1 MDNACPFAPAAL
13 SVAGGRT
20 NTKKARLKLS
30 YPTRSATVI
39 EKLIIKE
46 RSICFIIIQ
55 MDQIAEIHPEALN
68 ALEQADV
75 PPEVVIVVVT
85 ADRPVP
91 KGPWVPEAVPDR
103 RAPSAPEDI
112 PALRAP

>member
-1 MDNACPFAPAAL
+1 MQGD
-13 SVAGGRT
+13 GQIQ
-20 NTKKARLKLS
+20 KKARLKLS
-30 YPTRSATVI
+30 YSTRSATVI

-55 MDQIAEIHPEALN
+55 MDQIAEIHPEAAILAKRHLTSAD

>member
-1 MDNACPFAPAAL
+1 MQGD
-13 SVAGGRT
+13 GQIQ
-20 NTKKARLKLS
+20 KKARLKLS
-30 YPTRSATVI
+30 YSTRSATVI

-55 MDQIAEIHPEALN
+55 MDQIAEIHPEAAILTKRHLTSAD

-85 ADRPVP
+85 ADRLVP
-91 KGPWVPEAVPDR
+91 NCLLYTS
-103 RAPSAPEDI
+103 PSPRD
-112 PALRAP
+112 

>member
-1 MDNACPFAPAAL
+1 
-13 SVAGGRT
+13 
-20 NTKKARLKLS
+20 
-30 YPTRSATVI
+30 
-39 EKLIIKE
+39 
-46 RSICFIIIQ
+46 
-55 MDQIAEIHPEALN
+55 MDQIAEIHPEAAILATRHLTSAD